1 MRKTWI
7 ICVLLCLLAVPW
19 ITGCTAHSE
28 TEPEAEQEQT
38 QSADEVEISAGITVD
53 GTVVSAAGK
62 KIDLSEKNEY
72 VRDIVRCQWVE
83 RNKVAIQSRLA
94 EGKGQD
100 IYFTV
105 YDVVRDMYIYEQ
117 YGKQFIWQND
127 DLDTLI
133 YVVDYAGEQQPSRV
147 YNRKDVLLYE
157 TGSQEEIQN
166 IAYVPKGIKVEIGDL
181 RHDNTRQVVVETAN

>member
-1 MRKTWI
+1 MRKTWT
-7 ICVLLCLLAVPW
+7 ICVLLCLLVGPW
-19 ITGCTAHSE
+19 MTGCTAHSD
-28 TEPEAEQEQT
+28 TDPGVEQEQT

-72 VRDIVRCQWVE
+72 VRNIVRCQWVE

-100 IYFTV
+100 IYFVV
-105 YDVVRDMYIYEQ
+105 YDVVRDMYLYEQ

-127 DLDTLI
+127 NLDTLI

-157 TGSQEEIQN
+157 TGSQEEIRS

-181 RHDNTRQVVVETAN
+181 RHDNIRQVVVETAN

>member
-19 ITGCTAHSE
+19 MTGCTAHSG

-72 VRDIVRCQWVE
+72 VRDIVSCQWVE